1 MHNTEN
7 VLRIL
12 TFVRGGSI
20 LKMLGGQK
28 GRLFLFL
35 GNKKKRPWRKHLI
48 QMK

>member
-7 VLRIL
+7 VLQIL
-12 TFVRGGSI
+12 TFVLDRSI

-35 GNKKKRPWRKHLI
+35 GKKKAPYRRKHK
-48 QMK
+48 QTK